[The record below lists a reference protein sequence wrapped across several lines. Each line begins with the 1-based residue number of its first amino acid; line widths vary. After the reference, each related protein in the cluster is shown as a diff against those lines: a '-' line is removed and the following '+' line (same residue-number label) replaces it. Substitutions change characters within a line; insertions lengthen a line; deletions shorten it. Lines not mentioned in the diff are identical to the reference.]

1 MKQIDAETSDEGVIE
16 YIVSTLCTFHLM
28 FTVYNVLDK
37 LYTVES
43 LYNTLCERLFFKKI
57 VRYIGTFLEKFSQNL
72 KECFFALTFHKTPL
86 NKTNTT
92 IRRYFS
98 PFMSSLVA
106 ETLQ

>member
-57 VRYIGTFLEKFSQNL
+57 VRYIGTFLENFTKCLTPSFSEIL
-72 KECFFALTFHKTPL
+72 VDHFIK
-86 NKTNTT
+86 
-92 IRRYFS
+92 S
-98 PFMSSLVA
+98 PDL
-106 ETLQ
+106 ERCCQT